1 LAADSRYFEAMNIV
15 RSTSNSFGLLAC
27 ACLFGCSASSAL
39 PRGTI
44 ALLTGQEAGV
54 WSADPPAATV
64 RVEMVAADVRTTLA
78 EIPAPTT
85 DDPNGTAPSLTLGS
99 GGPQGVKVSFEATAF
114 DDQQNP
120 VMHGVSSAV
129 TMYGFDDAALYV
141 FLGRSG
147 FARPLGAL
155 ENEHRHPLLSIWP
168 NAFVFITGSDSP
180 GADASGVDTFD
191 VALGSLLASAPALPQ
206 VPTSSASTASSLL
219 LVGDAGSVWLD
230 LTSGASSSATAPSGL
245 AFSELVGGR
254 TLLAAGGAQYLVG
267 ATRST
272 PTATDKVLRVDS
284 DGSLHALQLATPRLG
299 AAAGF
304 VSGNLVVVGGSS
316 NGAGA
321 EVLAP
326 GATSF
331 AALDL
336 PADETVGAGL
346 AQLNATTA
354 ILVAGKDPKSGAQPA
369 LRTIDLSCAGDCAF
383 SELAPLA
390 PALTRAQ
397 AFPLSDNRVLV
408 VGETDD
414 GETHAW
420 SLDASGANPLLV
432 EQAFRERR
440 AGASAALLP
449 NGQVL
454 VVGGDQPGG
463 VAPVSSIELFFP

>member
-1 LAADSRYFEAMNIV
+1 LAADSRYFGAMKIV
-15 RSTSNSFGLLAC
+15 RSTRAPFVLLAC
-27 ACLFGCSASSAL
+27 ACLFGCSASSSL

-44 ALLTGQEAGV
+44 ALLTGQEAGA
-54 WSADPPAATV
+54 WSDDPPAATV
-64 RVEMVAADVRTTLA
+64 RVEMVEADGRTTLA
-78 EIPAPTT
+78 EIPAPRAA
-85 DDPNGTAPSLTLGS
+85 DPHGPAPSLTLGS
-99 GGPQGVKVSFEATAF
+99 GGPEGVKVSFEATAF

-129 TMYGFDDAALYV
+129 TLYGFDDAALYV

-155 ENEHRHPLLSIWP
+155 ENEHHHPLLSIWP
-168 NAFVFITGSDSP
+168 NAFVFISGSDSP

-191 VALGSLLASAPALPQ
+191 VALGSLLAAAPALPL

-219 LVGDAGSVWLD
+219 LLGDAGSVWLD
-230 LTSGASSSATAPSGL
+230 LTSGASSIATAPAGL

-272 PTATDKVLRVDS
+272 PPATDKVLRVDP
-284 DGSLHALQLATPRLG
+284 DGSLHALRLATPRLG

-316 NGAGA
+316 NGAGV
-321 EVLAP
+321 ELLAP

-331 AALDL
+331 APLDL
-336 PADETVGAGL
+336 PPDETVGAGL
-346 AQLNATTA
+346 AQLSATTA
-354 ILVAGKDPKSGAQPA
+354 ILVAGTDPRSGAQPA
-369 LRTIDLSCAGDCAF
+369 LRTIDLNCASDCAF
-383 SELAPLA
+383 SELAPLP
-390 PALTRAQ
+390 PALSRAQ
-397 AFPLSDNRVLV
+397 AFPLSENRVLV

-420 SLDASGANPLLV
+420 SLDASSPSPVLV

-454 VVGGDQPGG
+454 VAGGDQPSSPD
-463 VAPVSSIELFFP
+463 PVSSIELFFP